1 MNDFCPE
8 LAKMDKEKE
17 QLLVNLAKRVK
28 ELRRIKGV
36 TQEEALHDTGI
47 QFSRIEQGK
56 RDVQLSTLK
65 KLCQYFEISLNDFFD
80 HSFGD

>member
-1 MNDFCPE
+1 ME
-8 LAKMDKEKE
+8 EESKE

-28 ELRRIKGV
+28 ELRGIKGV

-56 RDVQLSTLK
+56 RDIQLSTLK
-65 KLCQYFEISLNDFFD
+65 KLCQYFEISLGDFFNA
-80 HSFGD
+80 SFED